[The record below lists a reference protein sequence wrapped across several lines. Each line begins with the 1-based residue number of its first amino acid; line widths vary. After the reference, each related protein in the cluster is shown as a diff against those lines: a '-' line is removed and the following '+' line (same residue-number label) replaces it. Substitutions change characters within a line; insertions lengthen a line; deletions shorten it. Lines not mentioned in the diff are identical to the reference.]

1 MTAAVLHSLE
11 ERFGPSDADRE
22 EWLAAR
28 RQGITATEVRDLW
41 LGRLTQRALARR
53 KLGLDDEVGD
63 LSYIP
68 VIKWGRDREP
78 IIAEVV
84 QERYGIAPESRV
96 IRDAVNPRFLA
107 SPDGIGS
114 DFGGTLSVSEIKTSW
129 KDLSPAGEYFAKTGY
144 LVQMLW
150 QMHVVGAERCLF
162 AHEVRLGDEE
172 VGFTPGDLRFDW
184 FAIDDHETLRIELVR
199 LATSFLEYLD
209 AYDPDAESAEIDD
222 ELDTLGFNYLR
233 FLREEG
239 EAKRAKEESY
249 SAIRARVEATGGEF
263 RQQSPIVRITYK
275 PGDDIESDIADVEA
289 AKAADPALFA
299 EVQALSKR
307 WNEHQAKFRKVERK
321 AGRASLRITPVK
333 AER

>member
-1 MTAAVLHSLE
+1 MSAAVLEALAD
-11 ERFGPSDADRE
+11 RFGPSDADRE

-41 LGRLTQRALARR
+41 LGKLTQRALARR

-63 LSYIP
+63 LSHIP

-78 IIAEVV
+78 IIAALIE
-84 QERYGIAPESRV
+84 ERYGIAPESRV

-107 SPDGIGS
+107 SPDGIGV
-114 DFGGTLSVSEIKTSW
+114 DFTGALTVSEIKTSW
-129 KDLSPAGEYFAKTGY
+129 KDLTPGGEHFDATGY

-150 QMHVVGAERCLF
+150 QMHVVGADRCLF
-162 AHEVRLGDEE
+162 AHEVRLNDDAD
-172 VGFTPGDLRFDW
+172 GFTPGPLRFDW
-184 FAIDDHETLRIELVR
+184 FSIDEYDFLRNDLVR
-199 LATSFLEYLD
+199 LATAFLEYLD
-209 AYDPDAESAEIDD
+209 AYDPDAESEQIDD

-239 EAKRAKEESY
+239 EAKRAKEEAY
-249 SAIRARVEATGGEF
+249 NAIRARVEATGGEF
-263 RQQSPIVRITYK
+263 RQQSAIVRITYK
-275 PGDDIESDIADVEA
+275 PGDEVESEIADVEA
-289 AKAADPALFA
+289 AKLADPALFA

-321 AGRASLRITPVK
+321 PGRASLRITPVK
-333 AER
+333 A